1 LLLLPRK
8 GETKQKKAALVNGSL
23 ILLNLAGAVALL
35 LWATRMVR
43 SGVEAVFGAWL
54 RTNAGAY
61 LKNPLVAALTGVGL
75 AVLFQSATAASLLI
89 SGFAAQQVISV
100 TSGIIALL
108 GADLGSAVAV
118 RLLSFNL
125 KALSPVLILIGTVTF
140 MASNNFTA
148 RHAGRIII
156 GIGLLLLALT
166 LIGTASEP
174 LRESSLLPVIVNRLA
189 SDSALAFV
197 LAAIVTWLM
206 HSSIAS
212 ILLIAT
218 LASQSIVPP
227 ELGID
232 LMLGAN
238 FGGAMIAAAL
248 TRSGRPDQRAVT
260 LGNLMLRGLGAIVVA
275 VALSQ
280 FAIPLGKLAAN
291 PALQIVHGHILFNAA
306 LLVIGM
312 ILAPLAGR
320 LARKWAGRNDLEAK
334 ASIADSEAE
343 TALDEAAL
351 PYPKQAIANATREVL
366 RLTETIDVMLA
377 RIIDLYRSSTV
388 GDLQQISQLDDRVDR
403 RHAAIKL
410 YLARATAKDVT
421 EAEAMHCQ
429 ELVAACVKLEQVGD
443 IIVRNMLT
451 HVQKMRDRKI
461 TFTPE
466 GAKEL
471 SDMHRQV
478 LANARLAFNVIV
490 NRDTAIAR
498 SLVEEKDKMREIE
511 RIASQNHFER
521 LREGTPTSIES
532 SSIHLDTIRDL
543 KEINALL
550 ASLAYPVLEQH
561 GQLRGS
567 RLKKG

>member
-1 LLLLPRK
+1 M
-8 GETKQKKAALVNGSL
+8 NGS
-23 ILLNLAGAVALL
+23 IVLLNLAGAVALL

-54 RTNAGAY
+54 RVNAGIY
-61 LKNPLVAALTGVGL
+61 LKNPFIAALTGIGL
-75 AVLFQSATAASLLI
+75 AILFQSATAASLLI
-89 SGFAAQQVISV
+89 SGFAAQQVIGI

-108 GADLGSAVAV
+108 GADLGSAIAV
-118 RLLSFNL
+118 RLLSLNL
-125 KALSPVLILIGTVTF
+125 KELSPVLILIGMITF
-140 MASNNFTA
+140 MASDNFTA
-148 RHAGRIII
+148 RHAGRILI

-174 LRESSLLPVIVNRLA
+174 LREGKLLPVVVNTL
-189 SDSALAFV
+189 SGDSALAFL
-197 LAAIVTWLM
+197 LAALMTWLM
-206 HSSIAS
+206 HSSIAAV
-212 ILLIAT
+212 LLIAT
-218 LASQSIVPP
+218 LARQSIVPA

-248 TRSGRPDQRAVT
+248 TRTGRPDQRAVT
-260 LGNLMLRGLGAIVVA
+260 LGNLLLRGIGAVFAGFVISQLGFPFER
-275 VALSQ
+275 LSSD
-280 FAIPLGKLAAN
+280 
-291 PALQIVHGHILFNAA
+291 PALQVVHGHILFNAA
-306 LLVIGM
+306 LLAAGM
-312 ILAPLAGR
+312 ILAPMVGR
-320 LARKWAGRNDLEAK
+320 LVRSWVGRSAK
-334 ASIADSEAE
+334 EEQAAIADAEAE

-377 RIIDLYRSSTV
+377 KIIELFRSNLP
-388 GDLQQISQLDDRVDR
+388 GDMQQIAQMDDRVDH

-410 YLARATAKDVT
+410 YLARATAKDVS
-421 EAEAMHCQ
+421 EAEAIQCQ

-466 GAKEL
+466 GESEL
-471 SDMHRQV
+471 VDMHRQV

-498 SLVEEKDKMREIE
+498 ALVEQKDKMREIE
-511 RIASQNHFER
+511 RTASQKHFER
-521 LREGTPTSIES
+521 LRDGTPASIES

>member
-1 LLLLPRK
+1 MASDLS
-8 GETKQKKAALVNGSL
+8 GS
-23 ILLNLAGAVALL
+23 IVLLNLAGAVALL

-54 RTNAGAY
+54 RVNAGSY
-61 LKNPLVAALTGVGL
+61 LKNPVVAALTGVLL
-75 AVLFQSATAASLLI
+75 AMLFQSATAAGLLI
-89 SGFAAQQVISV
+89 SGFAAQQVISI
-100 TSGIIALL
+100 TSGIIAML
-108 GADLGSAVAV
+108 GADLGSALAV

-125 KALSPVLILIGTVTF
+125 KALSPVLILVGTITF
-140 MASNNFTA
+140 MASDNFTA

-174 LRESSLLPVIVNRLA
+174 LLEGNLLPVIVNRLA
-189 SDSALAFV
+189 GDAALAFV
-197 LAAIVTWLM
+197 LAAVLTWLM
-206 HSSIAS
+206 HSSIAAV
-212 ILLIAT
+212 LLIAT
-218 LASQSIVPP
+218 LASQSIVSPD
-227 ELGID
+227 LGIE

-248 TRSGRPDQRAVT
+248 TRSGHADQRAVT
-260 LGNLMLRGLGAIVVA
+260 LANFMLRGVGAILATFVFSQTELPLVR
-275 VALSQ
+275 LS
-280 FAIPLGKLAAN
+280 AD
-291 PALQIVHGHILFNAA
+291 PALQVVHGHILFNAA
-306 LLVIGM
+306 LLVFGM

-320 LARKWAGRNDLEAK
+320 LSRSWTARNEAEEMASLSEAG
-334 ASIADSEAE
+334 AE

-351 PYPKQAIANATREVL
+351 SYPKQAIANATREVL

-377 RIIDLYRSSTV
+377 KIIDLFRSAV
-388 GDLQQISQLDDRVDR
+388 PGDMQQIAQMDDRVDR

-410 YLARATAKDVT
+410 YLARATANDVS
-421 EAEAMHCQ
+421 EAESLHCQ

-466 GAKEL
+466 GEREL
-471 SDMHRQV
+471 TDMHRQV

-498 SLVEEKDKMREIE
+498 TLVEQKDKLREIE
-511 RIASQNHFER
+511 RLTSQKHFER
-521 LREGTPTSIES
+521 LREGTPASIES

>member
-1 LLLLPRK
+1 M
-8 GETKQKKAALVNGSL
+8 NGSL

-125 KALSPVLILIGTVTF
+125 NALSPVLILIGTVTF
-140 MASNNFTA
+140 MASDNFTA
-148 RHAGRIII
+148 RHSGRIII
-156 GIGLLLLALT
+156 GIGLLLLALA

-260 LGNLMLRGLGAIVVA
+260 LGNLMLRGLGAIVA
-275 VALSQ
+275 AIAMSQ
-280 FAIPLGKLAAN
+280 FAIPLEKLATS

-320 LARKWAGRNDLEAK
+320 LAHTWAGRNDLEAK

-377 RIIDLYRSSTV
+377 RIIDLYRSTTA
-388 GDLQQISQLDDRVDR
+388 GDLQQIAQLDDRVDR

-461 TFTPE
+461 TFTLE

-511 RIASQNHFER
+511 RMASQNHFER